1 MPSYGYVGDQT
12 RHNAH
17 RLLVELTGANKR
29 VLDVGCASG
38 YLAARL
44 KHAGCRVTGIELD
57 PSAARQAEAHCER
70 VIVGR
75 ADETALEATGGGF
88 DVILCGDVLEHMPD
102 PSIPLGAFPR
112 LLNPNGS
119 LVVSLPNIAYA
130 PIRFRLLL
138 GRFDYRE
145 GGIMDRSHLRFYTL
159 TSARRLFR
167 ECGWREVEFRPTAYH
182 FPSLLASRWPALF
195 APQFVFR
202 LVR

>member
-44 KHAGCRVTGIELD
+44 KHAGCRATGIELD

-88 DVILCGDVLEHMPD
+88 DVILCGDVLSSTCPILRS
-102 PSIPLGAFPR
+102 PWARFPGCSIQTAASWCHCPTSRTHRSASAFSSADSTTAK
-112 LLNPNGS
+112 GES
-119 LVVSLPNIAYA
+119 WIAA
-130 PIRFRLLL
+130 TCAFTR
-138 GRFDYRE
+138 
-145 GGIMDRSHLRFYTL
+145 
-159 TSARRLFR
+159 
-167 ECGWREVEFRPTAYH
+167 
-182 FPSLLASRWPALF
+182 
-195 APQFVFR
+195 
-202 LVR
+202 